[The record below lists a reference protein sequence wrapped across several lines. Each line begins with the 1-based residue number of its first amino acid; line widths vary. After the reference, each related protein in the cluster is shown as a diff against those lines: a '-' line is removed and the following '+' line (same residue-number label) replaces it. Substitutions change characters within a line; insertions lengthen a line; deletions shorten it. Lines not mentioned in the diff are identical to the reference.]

1 MPRLRRRRGRGAE
14 PTGGVDADHE
24 RHYQSAWGL
33 QPAQWRPVGSMF
45 RVRQRAVLLWH
56 TEGAEASD
64 LLLRVRRAYDR
75 LGELGVTVAAD
86 STQRGIEITVPLT
99 RTTVAL
105 RILADRSILPDAVVV
120 SDPPADQLRLLRRE
134 LGAYRRSVELMTGT
148 EGVPDPIDE
157 LRARVRA
164 R

>member
-1 MPRLRRRRGRGAE
+1 MGD
-14 PTGGVDADHE
+14 VDADHE
-24 RHYQSAWGL
+24 YIYQSAWGL
-33 QPAQWRPVGSMF
+33 HPAQWRPVGSLF
-45 RVRQRAVLLWH
+45 RVRQRAALLWR
-56 TEGAEASD
+56 TDRADGSD
-64 LLLRVRRAYDR
+64 LLLAVRRAYDR

-86 STQRGIEITVPLT
+86 STSRGIEITVPLG
-99 RTTVAL
+99 RVTVAM
-105 RILADRSILPDAVVV
+105 RILADRSLLPDAVLV

-134 LGAYRRSVELMTGT
+134 LGAYRRAVELITGN

>member
-1 MPRLRRRRGRGAE
+1 MPRLRRRPGRSAE

-24 RHYQSAWGL
+24 QQYRSAWGL
-33 QPAQWRPVGSMF
+33 QPAQWRPVGSFF
-45 RVRQRAVLLWH
+45 RVRQRAVLLWR
-56 TEGAEASD
+56 TDAAEASD

-86 STQRGIEITVPLT
+86 STQRGIEITLPLS
-99 RTTVAL
+99 RATVAL
-105 RILADRSILPDAVVV
+105 RILADRSILPDAIVV
-120 SDPPADQLRLLRRE
+120 SDPPADHLRLLRRE
-134 LGAYRRSVELMTGT
+134 LSAFRRSIELVTGT

-164 R
+164 L